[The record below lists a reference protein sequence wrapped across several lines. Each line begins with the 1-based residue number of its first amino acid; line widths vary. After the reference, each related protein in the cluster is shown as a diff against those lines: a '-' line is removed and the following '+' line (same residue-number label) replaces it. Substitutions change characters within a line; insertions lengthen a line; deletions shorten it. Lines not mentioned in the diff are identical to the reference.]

1 LTHPVSTASA
11 SPLVQRLRA
20 VLRTAYRAATVPA
33 DTWAI
38 RALARA
44 PHPDAAR
51 MAAALRAVRRPLSGP
66 ARAAVDAIERERAQL
81 VDRGDPLMVG
91 GLGEPMPFD
100 VTSTVGEACG
110 VSKSP
115 AAARLLYQLV
125 AAFRPRSVLELGTNV
140 GISSAYLS
148 AALRANGDGG
158 RLTTLDASPYRL
170 RMAREVH
177 GRLGIDN
184 IDYVQGLFENVL
196 EQALRGMAPV
206 DLAFIDGHHQ
216 YAPTLAYTDVIWK
229 HARPGALF
237 VFDDIRWSQGMR
249 KAWAALQ
256 ADERFALTVDVGLM
270 GLAAGRTD
278 GVGSRYRSRRMYS
291 VAR

>member
-1 LTHPVSTASA
+1 LTYPIPIA
-11 SPLVQRLRA
+11 QRIRA

-33 DTWAI
+33 DAWAV
-38 RALARA
+38 RALGRA
-44 PHPDAAR
+44 PHPDAAG
-51 MAAALRAVRRPLSGP
+51 MAAALRAVRQPL
-66 ARAAVDAIERERAQL
+66 AAPEQAAIDAIERERSQL
-81 VDRGDPLMVG
+81 LDRDDPLMVG
-91 GLGEPMPFD
+91 SLGEPMPFD
-100 VTSTVGEACG
+100 VTSTVGEACA

-125 AAFRPRSVLELGTNV
+125 RAFRPRSVLELGTNV

-148 AALRANGDGG
+148 AALRANGGG

-177 GRLGIDN
+177 GRLGVDN
-184 IDYVQGLFENVL
+184 VDYVQGLFGDVL
-196 EQALRGMAPV
+196 EPALQGMEPV

-216 YAPTLAYTDVIWK
+216 YEPTLAYTDVIWK

-237 VFDDIRWSQGMR
+237 IFDDIRWSDGMR

-256 ADERFALTVDVGLM
+256 ADERFALTVDAGLM
-270 GLAAGRTD
+270 GLAVGRTD
-278 GVGSRYRSRRMYS
+278 GAGARYQSRRMYS
-291 VAR
+291 VVR